1 MRKQYELAIKNL
13 QAELDSHRPLLIFT
27 CGGTSGH
34 INPAL
39 SVAEYIKENYPEYQI
54 VFVGTEKGLEA
65 KLVRQ
70 AKYPFFGLEA
80 LPFKRSFKG
89 LLNASLAL
97 LKSNLLARKLLRAL
111 KPQAVFGTGGY
122 VSAPLISAAKALH
135 IPAALHEQNAFPGK
149 SNLFLA
155 KNIDLVCYSFPG
167 TENRFSNAKQCL
179 LTGNPVPAR
188 FFVHRQ
194 MESRQELKIASA
206 EKCVLVVGGSLGAKR
221 LNDAVFALAKQYKA
235 EQKKLP
241 WRIILALGAKG
252 WDNYQA
258 EVKEYG
264 ELIDCRDYIYEME
277 KYYQAADLVIC
288 RAGALTLAEI
298 AAASKVAVFVPYPY
312 AANDHQTYNAKAF
325 VKAGAAYIC
334 KDNEVTADYL
344 QITLTELLSDPA
356 KLKTMSLAASKLAYP
371 EATAKIV
378 KALLALT
385 KH

>member
-1 MRKQYELAIKNL
+1 MRKQYELAIEKL
-13 QAELDSHRPLLIFT
+13 QSELDKQRPLLLFT

-39 SVAEYIKENYPEYQI
+39 SVAEYIKENHPEYQI
-54 VFVGTEKGLEA
+54 VFVGTENGLEA
-65 KLVRQ
+65 KLIRQ
-70 AKYPFFGLEA
+70 AKYPFFVLEA
-80 LPFKRSFKG
+80 LPFKRSFRG

-97 LKSNLLARKLLRAL
+97 IKSNLVARKLLKTL

-155 KNIDLVCYSFPG
+155 KNIDLVCYSFKG
-167 TENRFSNAKQCL
+167 TEKRFAQASQCL

-188 FFVHRQ
+188 FFAKRKV
-194 MESRQELKIASA
+194 EARQELKIASD

-235 EQKKLP
+235 ERKKLP

-252 WDNYQA
+252 WDSYQS

-264 ELIDCRDYIYEME
+264 DLIDCRDYIYEME
-277 KYYQAADLVIC
+277 KYYQAADLLIC

-298 AAASKVAVFVPYPY
+298 AAAGKVAVFVPYPY
-312 AANDHQTYNAKAF
+312 AANDHQTYNAQAF
-325 VKAGAAYIC
+325 VNAGAAYIC
-334 KDNEVTADYL
+334 KDRDVTADYL
-344 QITLTELLSDPA
+344 QTTLNDLLSDPSR
-356 KLKTMSLAASKLAYP
+356 LETMSLASQKLAYP
-371 EATAKIV
+371 EATAQIV